1 MRILSFKCLLDPWK
15 AKVGV
20 ALGISP
26 DLEKIKQLGICS
38 KHQNSLHTTLYE
50 RILKMHALIGLTK
63 QISA

>member
-26 DLEKIKQLGICS
+26 DLEKNK
-38 KHQNSLHTTLYE
+38 TV
-50 RILKMHALIGLTK
+50 RDMF
-63 QISA
+63 